1 MSAPPPRSLSAAAW
15 DSVRRKL
22 VLFGGRTLTPAAR
35 LGDTWEWNG
44 TSWTEI
50 AVTGPAARAN
60 HAMVYDA
67 ARQVVVLFGGSD
79 SAAFGDTWNWNGTTW
94 TLVSSTGPSARTRH
108 RMAYDA
114 QRQRVVLFGGV
125 SFATGTLVG
134 DTWEW
139 DGANWTQ
146 RTFGSGPNARN
157 YHAMAYDP
165 VRQRVLLNGGNDG
178 SSNAGL
184 TDTWTYDGVS
194 WTLQGALSAGFFGK
208 GASFDERRQR
218 VVEFGGYS
226 GPTATTVFT
235 NELWEWDGST
245 WAQQTA
251 AGPSARR
258 WPAMAWDGVNQKTLL
273 FGGDDGNGVIGD
285 TWLWGL

>member
-1 MSAPPPRSLSAAAW
+1 M
-15 DSVRRKL
+15 
-22 VLFGGRTLTPAAR
+22 LFGGRTLTTRYA
-35 LGDTWEWNG
+35 DTWEWNG
-44 TSWTEI
+44 TTWT
-50 AVTGPAARAN
+50 ASTATGPAGRAN

-79 SAAFGDTWNWNGTTW
+79 NGQAFGDTWTWNGTTW
-94 TLVSSTGPSARTRH
+94 TQVSTTGPAARSRH

-125 SFATGTLVG
+125 TGFATLAVVG

-139 DGANWTQ
+139 DGVSWTQ
-146 RTFGSGPNARN
+146 RTFGSAPSARN

-165 VRQRVLLNGGNDG
+165 VRQRVMLNGGSDG
-178 SSNAGL
+178 SNTSGL

-194 WTLQGALSAGFFGK
+194 WTLQGALSAGAYGK

-218 VVEFGGYS
+218 VIEFGGYS
-226 GPTATTVFT
+226 GPTTATVFT

-245 WAQQTA
+245 WAPQTA
-251 AGPSARR
+251 PGPSARR

-273 FGGDDGNGVIGD
+273 FGGEDGNGFLGD
-285 TWLWGL
+285 TWQWGL